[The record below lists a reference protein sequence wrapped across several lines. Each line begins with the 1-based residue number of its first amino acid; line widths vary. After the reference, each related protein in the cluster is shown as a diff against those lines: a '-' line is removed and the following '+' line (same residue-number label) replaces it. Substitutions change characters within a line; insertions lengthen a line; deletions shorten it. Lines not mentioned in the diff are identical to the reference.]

1 MKQAKEQSEDK
12 YRYLK
17 GNYSQLLASYD
28 QSEELRKVYK
38 QLVND
43 QASEIQKLR
52 DQVNQQRLSQESPTI
67 QPQLPLQ
74 DKPFRE
80 YQRKYANYRTINDD
94 D

>member
-12 YRYLK
+12 YKYLK

-52 DQVNQQRLSQESPTI
+52 D
-67 QPQLPLQ
+67 
-74 DKPFRE
+74 
-80 YQRKYANYRTINDD
+80 
-94 D
+94 

>member
-12 YRYLK
+12 YKYLK

-67 QPQLPLQ
+67 QP
-74 DKPFRE
+74 
-80 YQRKYANYRTINDD
+80 
-94 D
+94 

>member
-12 YRYLK
+12 YKNLK

-67 QPQLPLQ
+67 QP
-74 DKPFRE
+74 
-80 YQRKYANYRTINDD
+80 
-94 D
+94 